1 MSDMDL
7 IGLMSELLNMD
18 RLEYLRIIEQSEK
31 GAKSMDIAEEI
42 LKPKGIPSPK
52 EIRNENI
59 KVNKRL
65 RRLVDLEVLNSSE
78 KGVYTISSFGYLL
91 VDSWREL
98 NEKVGTL
105 NRFREFFDTHY
116 VEDIPQEFLRQI
128 YKLNGADVTL
138 NPIQWM
144 KEVTRYMRKIERK
157 FYNVTEYIHDIP
169 DEILEKKLEGEIE
182 EISILYQFH
191 KYPELN
197 YPDEKDLFDDLVKA
211 HAEFRYLILENRHPI
226 GIRVVDEK
234 WATFGLA
241 RKSDGVLDRDR
252 TLLGTDKN
260 FISWC
265 RDLMYHMWH
274 FEAEPLKTGEV
285 IAKD

>member
-1 MSDMDL
+1 MNGMDL
-7 IGLMSELLNMD
+7 VGLMSELLNMD
-18 RLEYLRIIEQSEK
+18 RLEYFRIIEQSEK
-31 GAKSMDIAEEI
+31 GAKSIDIAEEI
-42 LKPKGIPSPK
+42 LKSKGITSIK
-52 EIRNENI
+52 EIKNENI

-65 RRLVDLEVLNSSE
+65 RKLVDLEVLSSSE
-78 KGVYTISSFGYLL
+78 KGVYTISSLGYMLI
-91 VDSWREL
+91 DSWREL
-98 NEKVGTL
+98 NEKMETL
-105 NRFREFFDTHY
+105 DKFRGFFNTHY
-116 VEDIPQEFLRQI
+116 IEDIPQEFLRQI
-128 YKLNGADVTL
+128 YKLNGADLTV

-144 KEVTRYMRKIERK
+144 KEVTRHMKKIERK

-169 DEILEKKLEGEIE
+169 DEILEKKLEGEIK

-197 YPDEKDLFDDLVKA
+197 YTDEKELFDELVNA
-211 HAEFRYLILENRHPI
+211 HAEFRYLTIENRHPM

-234 WATFGLA
+234 WATFGLT
-241 RKSDGVLDRDR
+241 RKLDGVLDRDR
-252 TLLGTDKN
+252 TLIGTDKN
-260 FISWC
+260 FVSWC